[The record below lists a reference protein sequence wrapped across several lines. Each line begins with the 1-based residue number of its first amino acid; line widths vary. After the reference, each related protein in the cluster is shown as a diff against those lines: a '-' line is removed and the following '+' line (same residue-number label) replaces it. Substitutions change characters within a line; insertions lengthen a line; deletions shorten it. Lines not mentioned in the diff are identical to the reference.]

1 MTALRRRPVALIAT
15 LLLAAGCA
23 TPAPALPEDGT
34 PAARRLP
41 AGGVATPAAAAG
53 TPVSGAATRPP
64 TSLPSDPIGPGDG
77 AIARPVPT
85 RPPLL
90 TIPDPGAGIAAR
102 GPRPLP
108 RCRYTDQPAIG
119 DPATDWATI
128 VLDTIF
134 RLPTDYVPERLV
146 STSRTGMQSGYEVIP
161 EVLDDLEALH
171 QASIRADA
179 EVAVRWAYRSYAEQE
194 GVFAMWSAEAGRERA
209 LRISARPGHSEHQLG
224 TALDFRSAD
233 SLTAP
238 WDYADWGKTDPGAW
252 MRENSW
258 RYGFVLSFP
267 FGLEEETCYD
277 YEPWHFRYVGREIA
291 AAIHAS
297 GVSPRRYLWETYA
310 AVADLGGR

>member
-1 MTALRRRPVALIAT
+1 VTGPGRRPLALAAA
-15 LLLAAGCA
+15 LLLVAGCA
-23 TPAPALPEDGT
+23 APATVPDDPPAPS
-34 PAARRLP
+34 
-41 AGGVATPAAAAG
+41 AAAHGEGITAAASA
-53 TPVSGAATRPP
+53 TSPIPVAATRPP
-64 TSLPSDPIGPGDG
+64 VAPPSDPIGPGDG
-77 AIARPVPT
+77 AVARPVPT

-90 TIPDPGAGIAAR
+90 LAPDPATAAAES

-108 RCRYTDQPAIG
+108 RCRYADQPALG

-128 VLDTIF
+128 VLDTIY
-134 RLPTDYVPERLV
+134 RLPADYVPERLV
-146 STSRTGMQSGYEVIP
+146 STSRAGMQSGYEVIP

-224 TALDFRSAD
+224 TGLDFRSAD
-233 SLTAP
+233 SLTPP
-238 WDYADWGKTDPGAW
+238 WEYEDWGKTDPGAW

-267 FGLEEETCYD
+267 RGLEEETCYD

-310 AVADLGGR
+310 AVAGPGGR